1 MTSRQRKRFVR
12 WQTAWMLG
20 VLFALLA
27 LQSLSLERF
36 FVVSLLGFLVL
47 VQFVTPINVTP
58 RWRRRLRWFVVLGLV
73 VYGGLVVS
81 YVLEIL
87 PSGLV

>member
-1 MTSRQRKRFVR
+1 
-12 WQTAWMLG
+12 MLG